1 MCLRWKMLDFVCHCS
16 LFDVLS
22 LRSFFFSSISAN
34 LDEFYDTELENLTTY
49 SVDEM
54 AGKSKTFLLVG
65 RTRSFM
71 REKPS
76 VCWKWLRK
84 IFVKFVNRGNRT
96 VSAGTNDLA
105 VQSAWFLRRY
115 FIPAPQISNRSHRT
129 ARPPL
134 FSIHPTQ
141 HPWYLRLSLSFNQ
154 VLCRR
159 RQRRTNGRLIVA
171 RVP

>member
-1 MCLRWKMLDFVCHCS
+1 MCLHWKMVDLVSHCS
-16 LFDVLS
+16 LFDVSS
-22 LRSFFFSSISAN
+22 LRSFFFSRISAN

-49 SVDEM
+49 SVDKL

-65 RTRSFM
+65 RTRSFT

-76 VCWKWLRK
+76 VSWKWLWK

-105 VQSAWFLRRY
+105 VQSASFLRRY
-115 FIPAPQISNRSHRT
+115 FIPVPQISNRSHRT

-134 FSIHPTQ
+134 VSIHPTQ
-141 HPWYLRLSLSFNQ
+141 HPCYLRLSLSFNQ
-154 VLCRR
+154 ILCRR
-159 RQRRTNGRLIVA
+159 RHRRTNGRLIAA
-171 RVP
+171 RAP